1 MERRRLA
8 DASGDERV
16 RRRGVA
22 AGGEIREGGGRAAA
36 ERWVR
41 SHHGAPLKRGG
52 SEGEVRV
59 RVTLPNS
66 CYSDEA
72 AICSE
77 QVRHHR
83 IFCGDALVGDRQ
95 TVPPSD

>member
-1 MERRRLA
+1 V
-8 DASGDERV
+8 SGDECV

-36 ERWVR
+36 ERCVR
-41 SHHGAPLKRGG
+41 SHHGAPLKGG
-52 SEGEVRV
+52 SEDEVRV
-59 RVTLPNS
+59 RFTLPNS

-77 QVRHHR
+77 QVHHHR
-83 IFCGDALVGDRQ
+83 IFCGDALVGDGQ
-95 TVPPSD
+95 TVLPSD